1 MPGFTEKQFGKF
13 LDWLNEDSRLA
24 PILYQRIR
32 QELLKFFKSQKIYLE
47 AETLVDAVIERMVER
62 TIVPRVKPLNRV
74 LIFRETA
81 REILKEHKDKEVK
94 ESRLTA
100 FDDRLRIA
108 YNNYKTIEDLTDFDD
123 SSRLNRGGSKS
134 GLTGAISFSDLE
146 AMPTNTEHVTRSRNK
161 TRIVS
166 TGFSPPTKPDEVIA
180 PKVTLQESSDYLFW
194 LEIGKPQKGS
204 IEVTPT
210 ELPDVPAE
218 TVLTIALFS
227 YKDGLQLTKDE
238 EIGQLLINK
247 NGSVTVVQQPGNKS
261 RNGTRESVRLFF
273 PVRTPSRSGTFNLRC
288 NIYSG
293 HTLLQSRLIT
303 AQVTKQVSTQTKR
316 ALSSVVDY
324 TISRK
329 LDPAHLNRISD
340 HRLSILLNKNDDGT
354 HSFHFFGADGSIPFK
369 QDDVHFNEGELEGMI
384 DQARGTLRIASWGK
398 ADEWQASFAYRYKD
412 RKPDLPRLK
421 TDLVNLANWGY
432 EFYTQ
437 IRARFAGGEDA
448 VDAFEQIMLQPGSVQ
463 IAMKES
469 ARYILPVA
477 MLYDYP
483 IDTGAGAYSLC
494 ETFTKAFTD
503 KKPFA
508 DTECFAGKCPSR
520 KDLTTI
526 CPSGF
531 WGFRHSIGLPLSI
544 KNGPDVV
551 TNIQVNGEL
560 KVTAGVATDL
570 QLGQNHL
577 SKMKSLRAPVDWEE
591 TDSRNRVF
599 ELLKTSPHVV
609 YFYCHGG
616 LARKAAYLQIGP
628 KQSPGLI
635 LRSNFMAYK
644 IQWDQPRPLVFING
658 CHTTAVAPSQALEFI
673 TPLVTYSHC
682 AGVIGTEVTIFE
694 ELATVFAESCMG
706 QFLNGVPIGKA
717 LRDARLTLLAEGNP
731 LGLVYIPFVM
741 SGLTLN

>member
-1 MPGFTEKQFGKF
+1 MPGFTEKQFAKF
-13 LDWLNEDSRLA
+13 LDWLDKDAGLA
-24 PILYQRIR
+24 AVLYERIR
-32 QELLKFFKSQKIYLE
+32 EELLKFFRAQKIHSG

-62 TIVPRVKPLNRV
+62 STKSRSLNPV
-74 LIFRETA
+74 QVVQEST
-81 REILKEHKDKEVK
+81 REILKEQKGREVK
-94 ESRLTA
+94 EIHLKA
-100 FDDRLRIA
+100 LANPLRA
-108 YNNYKTIEDLTDFDD
+108 A
-123 SSRLNRGGSKS
+123 SKS
-134 GLTGAISFSDLE
+134 EIESVRDYVANQRSGGDVFTKGLISFSPLE
-146 AMPTNTEHVTRSRNK
+146 STAGARKPAPRPRQQ
-161 TRIVS
+161 TRIVN
-166 TGFSPPTKPDEVIA
+166 TGFSSPVKPDDVID
-180 PKVTLQESSDYLFW
+180 PKITLQERSDYLFW
-194 LEIGKPQKGS
+194 LEIGKRQKGS

-210 ELPDVPAE
+210 TLPDVPAK
-218 TVLTIALFS
+218 TVLTVALFS
-227 YKDGLQLTKDE
+227 YKDGLQLTKNE
-238 EIGQLLINK
+238 ELGHLLIEE
-247 NGSVTVVQQPGNKS
+247 NGSVTVVEQPGNKS
-261 RNGTRESVRLFF
+261 RNSVRESVRLFF
-273 PVRTPSRSGTFNLRC
+273 PVRTPSKSGTFNLRC

-293 HTLLQSRLIT
+293 QTLLQSRLIT
-303 AQVTKQVSTQTKR
+303 VLVTRQVSTQPKR

-329 LDPAHLNRISD
+329 LDPAHLNSIND
-340 HRLSILLNKNDDGT
+340 HRLSVLLNKNDDGT
-354 HSFHFFGADGSIPFK
+354 HSFHLFGADGSVPFK

-398 ADEWQASFAYRYKD
+398 PDEWQQSFAYRYKD
-412 RKPDLPRLK
+412 RKPDLARLK
-421 TDLVNLANWGY
+421 TDLTNLANWGY

-448 VDAFEQIMLQPGSVQ
+448 VEAFEKIMLQPGSVQ

-494 ETFTKAFTD
+494 ETFIKAFND
-503 KKPFA
+503 KKPLA
-508 DTECFAGKCPSR
+508 DTECFAGKCPTR

-531 WGFRHSIGLPLSI
+531 WGFRHSLGLPLSV

-551 TNIQVNGEL
+551 TNIHVNGEL

-570 QLGQNHL
+570 QLRQNHL
-577 SKMKSLRAPVDWEE
+577 IKMKSLRAPVDWEE
-591 TDSRNRVF
+591 TDNRNRVF
-599 ELLKTSPHVV
+599 ELLKSSPHVV

-635 LRSNFMAYK
+635 LRSNFMAYEIK
-644 IQWDQPRPLVFING
+644 WDEPRPLVFING

-717 LRDARLTLLAEGNP
+717 VRDARLTLLAEGNP
-731 LGLVYIPFVM
+731 LGLVYIPFVIT
-741 SGLTLN
+741 GLTLN